1 MEHYSLE
8 KWADFALQVIR
19 EQERAEMQ
27 NHLDIDGCR
36 NCSKLLGLWQRVQV
50 AARNEQSYQPPDS
63 VVRSMKG
70 AFALHGPRRATRG
83 VHAIVEVLFD
93 SARNPLPAGV
103 RSVGTVPRQ
112 LLYGIGDYRVDLR
125 IDPQGET
132 GKADVAG
139 QVLNSVEPSRV
150 QALRVALLSDRKVV
164 SESVTGQFGEFQL
177 IADRSGRFHL
187 RVDLPGREV
196 SLPAIQPT
204 PKDIDETSHSSD
216 FTRLKKAHRRSRKR
230 TKGKT

>member
-8 KWADFALQVIR
+8 KWADFARQVIGER
-19 EQERAEMQ
+19 ERAEMQ
-27 NHLDIDGCR
+27 SHLDNNGCR
-36 NCSKLLGLWQRVQV
+36 KCSKLLGLWKRVQV
-50 AARNEQSYQPPDS
+50 AARNEQSYQPPES

-70 AFALHGPRRATRG
+70 AFALHRPRKAIRG
-83 VHAIVEVLFD
+83 VRAIVEVLFD

-103 RSVGTVPRQ
+103 RSVGTAPRQ

-132 GKADVAG
+132 GKADVSG

-150 QALRVALLSDRKVV
+150 HALKVALLSDRKVL

-177 IADRSGRFHL
+177 VADRTGRFHL
-187 RVDLPGREV
+187 KVGLPGQEV
-196 SLPAIQPT
+196 SLPAIRPAPDAAEEKSIST
-204 PKDIDETSHSSD
+204 DSK
-216 FTRLKKAHRRSRKR
+216 RLKRSPRRSRKR

>member
-8 KWADFALQVIR
+8 KWADFARQVIG
-19 EQERAEMQ
+19 EPERAEMQ
-27 NHLDIDGCR
+27 NHLDNNGCR
-36 NCSKLLGLWQRVQV
+36 KCSKLLGLWQRVQV

-70 AFALHGPRRATRG
+70 AFALHGPRKAARG
-83 VHAIVEVLFD
+83 VRAIVEVLFD

-112 LLYGIGDYRVDLR
+112 MLYGIGNYRVDLR

-132 GKADVAG
+132 GKADVSG

-150 QALRVALLSDRKVV
+150 HALRVALLRDRKVL

-177 IADRSGRFHL
+177 VADRTGRFHL
-187 RVDLPGREV
+187 KVGLPGQEV

-204 PKDIDETSHSSD
+204 PKDIDGPSHPSDSTS
-216 FTRLKKAHRRSRKR
+216 LKNTHRRNRKR